1 MAAGSLA
8 EKIPIMRAPALPV
21 DQTILD
27 LLPAAVYACD
37 AEGRITRYNRKAAE
51 IWGREPRIG
60 DPGELYCGS
69 YRLFWPDG
77 RPLVHRDT
85 PMADAIHTGRSH
97 REMEVVIEQPS
108 GRRIHTR
115 VNIDPIRDETGEI
128 IGAINCFHD
137 VTARRE
143 TERKR
148 RGDAVRESERRL
160 REVLEALP
168 TAIYAT
174 DAEGRITFYNQAAVE
189 MSGRRPELG
198 TDKWCVTWKLYRSD
212 GSPLPHDQC
221 PMAIALKEKRPI
233 RGVEAIAERPDGTR
247 VPFVPYPTPLFD
259 EAGTLVGAV
268 NMLLD
273 ITDRRKAE
281 DYAQRLAAIVEFSD
295 DAIVSK
301 NTLGV
306 IQTWNK
312 GAEHLFGYEAHEVIG
327 RPVNILLPP
336 ARQDEEPGILDRIRR
351 GERIDHYE
359 TVRMRKDGSLLDISL
374 TVSPLKNAEGKIVGA
389 SKIARDITE
398 RRRQEERRQL
408 LVNELNHRVK
418 NTLATVQSIAAQT
431 FRGDHGASL
440 QQFESRLV
448 ALSRAHDALTRESWE
463 GAELQ
468 ELVEGTIAPICAEPA
483 ERFEITGPP
492 LLLRPKVAL
501 SLSMALHELC
511 TNAAK
516 YGALVNG
523 AGRIKIT
530 WQVTSSNPE
539 PRLHLRWEETGGPR
553 VETPSRRG
561 FGTRLIERALARELG
576 AQVKL
581 LFPPSG
587 VICEIEAPLS

>member
-1 MAAGSLA
+1 
-8 EKIPIMRAPALPV
+8 MRAPALPV